1 MRLISVH
8 DSKDQTDESL
18 TSNVDEGVKGKPFPR
33 FHSRASK
40 AFIEDE
46 MFGDTS
52 RLSREWTESAAKERK
67 EHQEKKKSKGVG
79 RKWKKKK
86 VEEKN
91 RLP

>member
-18 TSNVDEGVKGKPFPR
+18 TSNVGEGVKGKLLPR

-46 MFGDTS
+46 MFDDTS

-67 EHQEKKKSKGVG
+67 EHQEKKIKRWRQKMEKEKG
-79 RKWKKKK
+79 
-86 VEEKN
+86 
-91 RLP
+91 